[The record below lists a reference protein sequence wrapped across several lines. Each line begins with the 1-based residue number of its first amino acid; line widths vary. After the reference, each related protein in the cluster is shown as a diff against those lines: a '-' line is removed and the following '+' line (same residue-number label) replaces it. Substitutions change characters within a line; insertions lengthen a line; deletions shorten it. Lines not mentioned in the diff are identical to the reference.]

1 MHIPAPADSETKE
14 HLIIIQDGRDIASLP
29 LNPPTYADS
38 PVPPAPQSP
47 DSSTTTLNE
56 EAEQSTPPSPYPI
69 LIQQYALL
77 CSNTLPTVDAALA
90 DLVAEDLAD
99 SMETSFSLYEAI
111 LRHWL
116 PAFSIARYLPV
127 PYGAS
132 TLDLAVTRRHTHG
145 CTLPEQSDRL
155 SNPFSS
161 YRDET
166 FPEGEPIAFV
176 KLFEPET
183 FDSDLVRAESL
194 ALTLDAHAE
203 IAPYLPSPPS
213 GKGCTLV
220 MCAFGRRWRAR
231 LMSTMLSG
239 DLMEIMPDSEDDTGW
254 MDDIVSEASYEV
266 MERLVRRLLDRQC
279 CPCNG
284 GDGALF

>member
-1 MHIPAPADSETKE
+1 MHIPAPAQTEE

-29 LNPPTYADS
+29 LDPPTYAD
-38 PVPPAPQSP
+38 PPNAAPQTPESWST
-47 DSSTTTLNE
+47 SSNEDQQQTT
-56 EAEQSTPPSPYPI
+56 PHSPYPL

-77 CSNTLPTVDAALA
+77 CSNSVPSVDAALA

-111 LRHWL
+111 LRHWF
-116 PAFSIARYLPV
+116 PDFSIARYLPV

-145 CTLPEQSDRL
+145 CTLPEHADRL
-155 SNPFSS
+155 SNPFSP

-166 FPEGEPIAFV
+166 FPEGEPVAFV
-176 KLFEPET
+176 KLFEPGT
-183 FDSDLVRAESL
+183 FDSDMVRAESL

-220 MCAFGRRWRAR
+220 VCAFGRRWRAR

-239 DLMEIMPDSEDDTGW
+239 DLTEIMPDSEDDTGW

-266 MERLVRRLLDRQC
+266 MERLVRRLLARQC
-279 CPCNG
+279 CPCKR
-284 GDGALF
+284 GDDALF

>member
-29 LNPPTYADS
+29 LNPPTYAD
-38 PVPPAPQSP
+38 PPTAAPQSP
-47 DSSTTTLNE
+47 ASSQASSNEDQQQTTH
-56 EAEQSTPPSPYPI
+56 QSPYPL

-77 CSNTLPTVDAALA
+77 CSNSLPSVDAALA

-99 SMETSFSLYEAI
+99 SMETSFSLYEVI

-116 PAFSIARYLPV
+116 PDFSIARYLPV

-155 SNPFSS
+155 SNPFST

-166 FPEGEPIAFV
+166 FPEGEPVAFV

-183 FDSDLVRAESL
+183 FDSDMVRAESL

-220 MCAFGRRWRAR
+220 VCAFGRRWRAR

-254 MDDIVSEASYEV
+254 MEDIVSEASYEV
-266 MERLVRRLLDRQC
+266 MERLVRRLSDRQC
-279 CPCNG
+279 CPCKW
-284 GDGALF
+284 GDNALF

>member
-1 MHIPAPADSETKE
+1 MHIPAPAETKE

-29 LNPPTYADS
+29 LDPPSYGNPPTA
-38 PVPPAPQSP
+38 APQTP
-47 DSSTTTLNE
+47 QSSEASLNE
-56 EAEQSTPPSPYPI
+56 DEEQQTTPPSPYPL

-77 CSNTLPTVDAALA
+77 CSNSLPSVDAAFA

-99 SMETSFSLYEAI
+99 STETSFSLYEAI

-116 PAFSIARYLPV
+116 PDFSIARYLPV

-145 CTLPEQSDRL
+145 CTLPEHADRL
-155 SNPFSS
+155 SNPFST

-166 FPEGEPIAFV
+166 FPEGEPVAFV

-183 FDSDLVRAESL
+183 FDSDMVRAESL

-220 MCAFGRRWRAR
+220 VCAFGRRWRAR

-266 MERLVRRLLDRQC
+266 MERLVRRLLARQC
-279 CPCNG
+279 CPCRR
-284 GDGALF
+284 GDDALF